1 MDKLTM
7 RRTAP
12 ETISPFWESFVLPI
26 LRYKKM
32 SYVIVATTMI
42 VTLTYC
48 LLLPNNYTSVA
59 TILPSGGNDELSELR
74 DLAGGSLAE
83 LGLGSLMQASENSS
97 ALYPKVLTSRLL
109 SERILSNRFEFSFKG
124 DPKSLTLFE
133 YIDAANIDLALREL
147 NEIVAVNLDRRTGH
161 ITLAVTTKYPELSS
175 SIVKDYLRLLD
186 DYNINYRQS
195 KARENEKFISKRE
208 NEASSDLII
217 AENNIEEFQNIN
229 RNYMS
234 ATDPELQKELARL
247 QREVTV
253 KETIYLTLVKKHELA
268 KLEAAKDV
276 PIVQVLDNGAT
287 PLIKSSPRR
296 SMYLLAALLGSLLV
310 SIFLSL
316 WFDLSVKRHFRANF
330 ESVLKSPEIQI
341 GKIESRIV
349 DRAARL
355 AAMIE
360 NPIGNRSKEK
370 VSDKND

>member
-1 MDKLTM
+1 M